1 MKRGHTVYSK
11 PTRIVPI
18 ELVIAQDCT
27 VARCL
32 AEVGRTECDVLTSWL
47 CGAGENLERRD
58 DKIITSVVQKTM
70 KTEPMKNQ
78 ASKLQILIL
87 ISAAVLTA
95 APLVQ
100 AATTGFNQ
108 TGAGPYDY
116 NTAGNWVGSTING
129 TWDASLA
136 LTAGQTVTFDADT
149 ALTTALAFNYAG
161 NYALTLDS
169 SSTTTRTITLGGN
182 ISVGTG
188 GGTSANVTIGNSANH
203 LNVDLGGVARTMTV
217 AANRTLT
224 ILDVMS
230 NGTIAKGSGGG
241 TLILGGANTFGSGI
255 LAFGSG
261 STAYGYIQLANNA
274 ALGNYTTVNL
284 PGTTAGTCGLQ
295 VSGGVTCGYNI
306 TTAGRSSDTTTGY
319 ALRSIV
325 GNNTW
330 SGTIYQN
337 AAGGAVG
344 ILCDAD
350 TLTINGNMGGTAGN
364 RYLDFGGAGGITV
377 NGIIAN
383 ASTYT
388 LTVYGSGPG
397 TLTLAGANTFNGACG
412 AFGGT
417 LSVSSLN
424 YVSSGTLSPNTS
436 SSLGKPSNAANGTIS
451 LGTTITAGTLRYT
464 GTGETTDRVIKFSGT
479 TGGATLDQ
487 SGTGLLKFTSN
498 LTAPGTASTD
508 GRKTLTLQG
517 STAGTG
523 EIGSVI
529 PDSTAGNAGQLATSV
544 TKAGTGTWTLSGVN
558 TYSGATTASGGKL
571 VAVVGGSCA
580 NSAVSVAAASGN
592 TAVLGVSITDNTK
605 QWTCSSL
612 TVNNGGT
619 SSDLDFSFGSVAPS
633 TAVAPLNVSGTVTFS
648 TAPTVT
654 VELTANNVT
663 VGTHYP
669 LIAWSGTSV
678 TAPSVTITALGR
690 STVTGHL
697 AVNGTGPAY
706 TLDLVIDSN
715 VSVEPLSWKVGSGTW
730 DINNSGNTIWND
742 KNGTTTYYQE
752 SGSSGDAVVFD
763 NTVGSGGI
771 VTLNT
776 AVTPASV
783 TVNNPSAAYTI
794 SGSGVI
800 AGGTSLTKSGNGTL
814 TLATANTYSG
824 GTTLS
829 AGTLAANTSA
839 GALGAGLLKL
849 NAGTLDL
856 NSSGSLALGNIT
868 AIGGD
873 AVIVTEK
880 DTAGAGVDYT
890 LGTLG
895 IGGSTLTVS
904 GGKVN
909 SGTAGLIFGATTLS
923 GSPTFAINNPS
934 GGGLTRLTLGAL
946 SDGGS
951 AAVLT
956 TSGNGTLRLAS
967 GGNLTAGTTLN
978 LASGIT
984 LELNGVNALG
994 SAAAD
999 VSNSG
1004 ALILGANQ
1012 SLRSL
1017 SGSGSIDLG
1026 ASTLTLNTS
1035 GSDIIAVGITGSG
1048 GGVTMN
1054 GAGTLT
1060 LSGANTYTGL
1070 TTAKAGTLVLSGSS
1084 TATSGIT
1091 INGGISTI
1099 VTVNNAGALGS
1110 GAIRFD
1116 TGATTPVF
1124 QIHIDGG
1131 GTIVLPNSL
1140 GGNSGVTSTIDVNNN
1155 GSGSGGVIQL
1165 NGGGVGNVT
1174 LNVTGGNG
1182 YSLYLGNLANTAGA
1196 AGAISFNPTTASLGI
1211 GNLTANQASGTA
1223 TFVLAGTATGNTV
1236 AGVISDKAGGGVL
1249 SAVTKANTG
1258 TWTLSGANT
1267 YTGPT
1272 IVSDGVLLVH
1282 GVISGGSVTVNGGTL
1297 GGNGSINAPVTV
1309 NAGGTLSP
1317 GASIGKLT
1325 IDNSLT
1331 LNAGSTNLME
1341 LSKSGTVITNDQVSV
1356 LTTLTLGG
1364 TLDVSLSGTVSGGEV
1379 FQLFTAGTFSGT
1391 SFDTINLPSLPGS
1404 LTWDTS
1410 LLATEGKL
1418 SVGSSAPPQPTIAP
1432 VTVTGTNLVV
1442 SVSTVSG
1449 ANYVLQSTTNLT
1461 PTVNWVN
1468 ESTNA
1473 GTGGALILD
1482 VPIEPNKPQKFLRF
1496 WVY

>member
-1 MKRGHTVYSK
+1 MKMDLSNLRTLMVVSAS
-11 PTRIVPI
+11 I
-18 ELVIAQDCT
+18 
-27 VARCL
+27 L
-32 AEVGRTECDVLTSWL
+32 A
-47 CGAGENLERRD
+47 
-58 DKIITSVVQKTM
+58 
-70 KTEPMKNQ
+70 
-78 ASKLQILIL
+78 
-87 ISAAVLTA
+87 A
-95 APLVQ
+95 APMAQ
-100 AATTGFNQ
+100 AATAGFNQ
-108 TGAGPYDY
+108 TDAGPYDY
-116 NTAGNWVGSTING
+116 NTAANWVGSTING
-129 TWDASLA
+129 TWDASLTLA
-136 LTAGQTVTFDADT
+136 AGQTVTFAADT
-149 ALTTALAFNYAG
+149 TLSTAMAFNYVG
-161 NYALTLDS
+161 NYPLTLDS
-169 SSTTTRTITLGGN
+169 SSATTRTITLGGN

-188 GGTSANVTIGNSANH
+188 GGTSANVTIGNPANP

-217 AANRTLT
+217 VANRTLT
-224 ILDVMS
+224 MLGTMS

-241 TLILGGANTFGSGI
+241 TLILGGANTFGSGT
-255 LAFGSG
+255 LTLGSG
-261 STAYGYIQLANNA
+261 TTAYGYIQLANNT
-274 ALGNYTTVNL
+274 ALGNYTTISL
-284 PGTTAGTCGLQ
+284 PGTGVGTCGLQ
-295 VSGGVTCGYNI
+295 VSGGVICGYNI
-306 TTAGRSSDTTTGY
+306 TTTGRSSDLTTGY
-319 ALRSIV
+319 ALRSIS

-337 AAGGAVG
+337 AAGGATG

-350 TLTINGNMGGTAGN
+350 TLTINGNMGGTGGN

-383 ASTYT
+383 ASGYT

-436 SSLGKPSNAANGTIS
+436 SSLGKPTNAANGTIS

-464 GTGETTDRVIKFSGT
+464 GMGETTDRVIKLSGT
-479 TGGATLDQ
+479 TGGAALDQ
-487 SGTGLLKFTSN
+487 SGTGLVKFTSN

-529 PDSTAGNAGQLATSV
+529 PNSTAGNAGQTATSV

-558 TYSGATTASGGKL
+558 TYSGATTVSGGRL
-571 VAVVGGSCA
+571 AGVVGGSCA
-580 NSAVSVAAASGN
+580 NSAVSVAATAGN
-592 TAVLGVSITDNTK
+592 TAVLGISITDNTR

-612 TVNNGGT
+612 AVNNGGT
-619 SSDLDFSFGSVAPS
+619 SSGLDFSFGSVALNPS
-633 TAVAPLNVSGTVTFS
+633 VAPLNVSGAVTFS
-648 TAPTVT
+648 TSPAVT
-654 VELTANNVT
+654 VELAANNVS

-669 LIAWSGTSV
+669 LIAWTGASV
-678 TAPSVTITALGR
+678 TAPPVTVTALGR
-690 STVTGHL
+690 SSVTGHL
-697 AVNGTGPAY
+697 VVSGAGPAY
-706 TLDLVIDSN
+706 TLDLVIDTN
-715 VSVEPLSWKVGSGTW
+715 VSVEPLSWMGGSATW
-730 DINNSGNTIWND
+730 DINNGANAIWKDNA
-742 KNGTTTYYQE
+742 GATTYYQE
-752 SGSSGDAVVFD
+752 SGGPGDAVVFD
-763 NTVGSGGI
+763 NTTGSGGI
-771 VTLNT
+771 ITLNT
-776 AVTPASV
+776 TVTPANI
-783 TVNNPSAAYTI
+783 TVNNPSAAYII
-794 SGSGVI
+794 SGSGTV
-800 AGGTSLTKSGNGTL
+800 AGATGLAKGGNGTL

-829 AGTLAANTSA
+829 AGTIAANTSA
-839 GALGAGLLKL
+839 GALGSGALTV

-856 NSSGSLALGNIT
+856 NSSGSLALGNNT
-868 AIGGD
+868 TLGGS
-873 AVIVTEK
+873 AEIVTER

-890 LGTLG
+890 LGTLA

-904 GGKVN
+904 GGNVN

-923 GSPTFAINNPS
+923 GNPTFAINNPS
-934 GGGLTRLTLGAL
+934 GGGVTRLTLGAL
-946 SDGGS
+946 SDGSS
-951 AAVLT
+951 AVVLA
-956 TSGNGTLRLAS
+956 TSGNGTLRLA
-967 GGNLTAGTTLN
+967 GGGILTAGTALSI
-978 LASGIT
+978 ASGIS
-984 LELNGVNALG
+984 LELNAVNALG
-994 SAAAD
+994 TAAAD

-1012 SLRSL
+1012 TLRSL

-1026 ASTLTLNTS
+1026 ASTLTLNNS
-1035 GSDIIAVGITGSG
+1035 GSDNIAVGITGSG

-1091 INGGISTI
+1091 INGGTGTM
-1099 VTVNNAGALGS
+1099 VKVNNAGATGT

-1116 TGATTPVF
+1116 TGATAPVL
-1124 QIHIDGG
+1124 QLHIDGG
-1131 GTIVLPNSL
+1131 GTIPLPNSL
-1140 GGNSGVTSTIDVNNN
+1140 GANSGITNTIDVNNN

-1196 AGAISFNPTTASLGI
+1196 AGTITFNPTTAPLGM
-1211 GNLTANQASGTA
+1211 GNLTASQASGTA
-1223 TFVLAGTATGNTV
+1223 AFILGGTATGNTV
-1236 AGVISDKAGGGVL
+1236 AGIISDRAGGGAV
-1249 SAVTKANTG
+1249 SAVIKANTG

-1272 IVSDGVLLVH
+1272 TVSDGVLLVNDA
-1282 GVISGGSVTVNGGTL
+1282 ISGGSVTVNGGAL
-1297 GGNGSINAPVTV
+1297 GGNGLISAPVTV
-1309 NAGGTLSP
+1309 HAGGTLSP
-1317 GASIGKLT
+1317 GASSIGKLT

-1331 LNAGSTNLME
+1331 LNPGSTNLME
-1341 LSKSGTVITNDQVSV
+1341 LSKSGTVITNDQISV

-1364 TLDVSLSGTVSGGEV
+1364 TLDVTLSGTVSGGEV
-1379 FQLFTAGTFSGT
+1379 FQLFTAGAFSGT
-1391 SFDTINLPSLPGS
+1391 PFDTVNLPLLPGS

-1410 LLATEGKL
+1410 KLATEGKL
-1418 SVGSSAPPQPTIAP
+1418 SVSSGAPPQPTIAP
-1432 VTVTGTNLVV
+1432 VTVAGTNLVV

-1449 ANYVLQSTTNLT
+1449 GNYVLQSATNLT
-1461 PTVNWVN
+1461 PPIDWVN

-1473 GTGGALILD
+1473 GNGDTLTLN
-1482 VPIEPNKPQKFLRF
+1482 VPMDPDKPQKFLRF